1 MIKFAART
9 LSVLAVSSLPL
20 TATLAV
26 TTSAA
31 FAKGKPETA
40 GKPENTSKPEN
51 TGKPDK
57 PDKPADTGKD
67 QSSPAS
73 AMKSLNSLK
82 RNINGLM
89 NSIDPKLE
97 GFRSY
102 LLANEALQDAETLL
116 AIAKG
121 EFDAA
126 NAEYKA
132 AYDALDLS
140 GHPGVDLAALQTTLD
155 GLVAPD
161 PETATEE
168 EIAAYNQQV
177 EDLTAAME
185 TIETYQTE
193 YKELDDAMAAV
204 IEASAGTTEE
214 DLLQAF
220 VEAMHAS
227 GQTDFT
233 VDDITDEMLA
243 LFQSHIDNYLN

>member
-31 FAKGKPETA
+31 YAKGKPETA
-40 GKPENTSKPEN
+40 GKPENTGKPE
-51 TGKPDK
+51 GK
-57 PDKPADTGKD
+57 GKS
-67 QSSPAS
+67 QGNPAS

-89 NSIDPKLE
+89 NSSDPKME

-102 LLANEALQDAETLL
+102 LLANEALQDAEALL
-116 AIAKG
+116 AIAQG

-126 NAEYKA
+126 EA

-204 IEASAGTTEE
+204 IEASAGTTED

-220 VEAMHAS
+220 VEGMHAS

-243 LFQSHIDNYLN
+243 QFQSHIDNYLN

>member
-1 MIKFAART
+1 MMKLAART
-9 LSVLAVSSLPL
+9 LAALAVSSLPI

-40 GKPENTSKPEN
+40 GKPENTGKPE
-51 TGKPDK
+51 GK
-57 PDKPADTGKD
+57 GKS
-67 QSSPAS
+67 QGNPAS

-89 NSIDPKLE
+89 NSSDPKME

-102 LLANEALQDAETLL
+102 LLANETLQDAEALL
-116 AIAKG
+116 AIAQG

-126 NAEYKA
+126 EAEYN
-132 AYDALDLS
+132 ALELS
-140 GHPGVDLAALQTTLD
+140 GDPDADLAALQTTLD

-168 EIAAYNQQV
+168 EIAAHNQQV
-177 EDLTAAME
+177 EDLTAAIG
-185 TIETYQTE
+185 TVETYITE
-193 YKELDDAMAAV
+193 SDELGDAAAAV